1 MLPVLGAGDLRRVAA
16 PGCQASPEPWA
27 RARPISMST
36 HAARCLTR
44 PCRRRRS
51 CRGGVN
57 RRGDLHSCC
66 SRWRMSSS
74 VTYGSTDIAATTG
87 HLATGMRARASALT
101 RTTSGSRGSGG
112 RSSAQG
118 CSRRA
123 PRLVGTD
130 SLHCLSSPRPVSARA
145 RLMGTPCSSS
155 DRFLQERYERARGW
169 ASPESA
175 RVGGIFRVRPMAPRC
190 LRGLLPVDD

>member
-1 MLPVLGAGDLRRVAA
+1 VLPVLGAGDLRRVAA

-74 VTYGSTDIAATTG
+74 VTYGCTDMAATTG
-87 HLATGMRARASALT
+87 HLPTGVRARASALT

-123 PRLVGTD
+123 RGLWVRIRFIVCHLLGRSLPGPGCWDAVLVFGPVLPGTVRAGPR
-130 SLHCLSSPRPVSARA
+130 
-145 RLMGTPCSSS
+145 MGVTRKC
-155 DRFLQERYERARGW
+155 ARGW
-169 ASPESA
+169 NLP
-175 RVGGIFRVRPMAPRC
+175 RPAHGTKVP
-190 LRGLLPVDD
+190 P